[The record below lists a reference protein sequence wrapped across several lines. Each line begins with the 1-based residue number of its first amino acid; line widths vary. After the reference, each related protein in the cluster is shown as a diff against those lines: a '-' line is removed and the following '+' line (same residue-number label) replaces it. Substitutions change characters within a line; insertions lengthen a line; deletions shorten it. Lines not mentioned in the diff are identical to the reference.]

1 MHNPP
6 HPGILLEDYLGD
18 ISFAE
23 AARPLGVAESRL
35 ALLRDG
41 QESVSAELAARLGM
55 LLGTSAE
62 LWLGLQAGYDRSAAS
77 SVAQ

>member
-18 ISFAE
+18 ISLAE
-23 AARPLGVAESRL
+23 AARRLGVTESRL

-41 QESVSAELAARLGM
+41 QESVSAELAARVGM

>member
-1 MHNPP
+1 MHNSP

-18 ISFAE
+18 ISLAE
-23 AARPLGVAESRL
+23 AARRLGVTESTL

-41 QESVSAELAARLGM
+41 KETVSAELAARLGM

-62 LWLGLQAGYDRSAAS
+62 LWLGLQADYNCSAAS
-77 SVAQ
+77 SAAQ